1 MPQFRP
7 LSHTFKE
14 IFIFTL
20 VVLVYSCNHKKD
32 TTSKQIST
40 HTDSVQIL
48 LTAAKAKAISQE
60 VKTSLLAKAYLKT
73 KTLGSDSL
81 KSKYF
86 AKISFLYSRSN
97 DSSRFR
103 RINSEAMRASKKIKD
118 SSALAYLHW
127 DMADFYRY
135 NAQKKDSA
143 FYQLGRAEK
152 IFNAIGNDTLSGDV
166 LRRMAWI
173 QNLIGDY
180 IGSDITVTKAIKKL
194 KPLNRFEDLRK
205 CYFLMGD
212 NAKLLNDFDKSLEYY
227 NDALMYLR
235 KNKPDPVK
243 EASIKNSFGLVYQE
257 KGDQQMAISYFQD
270 ALSFDSLPQ
279 VNPRLYTRLLSNL
292 GYSYLKTNN
301 QDQLPLLFT
310 KAIKIQDSISDLG
323 GRAASN
329 RRLAEYYL
337 HAEDTSSTVLHLSI
351 AKTQSKQVNDNR
363 SLVKI
368 LRLYTLAEPKKAP
381 FHAKAAF
388 NFSDSLQ
395 IHERQIRNKFA
406 RIEYETDE
414 VVAENQLLEQQK
426 QLYAGIAAALLL
438 LSISAFI
445 IIRQRIKNQK
455 LRFEEQQQAS
465 NQEIFNLLLAQNEK
479 VEEGKKSEQKRVSE
493 ELHDGVLGRML
504 GARMMLLGLN
514 KKTDP
519 HAMAERGK
527 AISMLQDVEGE
538 VRSIS
543 HELSHAA
550 YQKIHNFI
558 LSIKDLLQNV
568 ENSSKIKIE
577 FIFADDLDYDALT
590 GEIKINLYRIIQEC
604 VQNAVKHAAS
614 DHIKISFDA
623 DLETLKIVIAD
634 DGKGFVVK
642 KGKKGIGT
650 RNITSRVKKVNGTWQ
665 LDSMI
670 GEGTKVSLQIPI
682 VSYDNSNNIRI
693 AQEDLQEF

>member
-1 MPQFRP
+1 MA
-7 LSHTFKE
+7 LSHLQVAKT
-14 IFIFTL
+14 
-20 VVLVYSCNHKKD
+20 NA
-32 TTSKQIST
+32 
-40 HTDSVQIL
+40 TD
-48 LTAAKAKAISQE
+48 
-60 VKTSLLAKAYLKT
+60 
-73 KTLGSDSL
+73 LGSN
-81 KSKYF
+81 K
-86 AKISFLYSRSN
+86 
-97 DSSRFR
+97 
-103 RINSEAMRASKKIKD
+103 E
-118 SSALAYLHW
+118 
-127 DMADFYRY
+127 
-135 NAQKKDSA
+135 
-143 FYQLGRAEK
+143 
-152 IFNAIGNDTLSGDV
+152 
-166 LRRMAWI
+166 
-173 QNLIGDY
+173 
-180 IGSDITVTKAIKKL
+180 
-194 KPLNRFEDLRK
+194 
-205 CYFLMGD
+205 
-212 NAKLLNDFDKSLEYY
+212 LL
-227 NDALMYLR
+227 
-235 KNKPDPVK
+235 
-243 EASIKNSFGLVYQE
+243 
-257 KGDQQMAISYFQD
+257 
-270 ALSFDSLPQ
+270 
-279 VNPRLYTRLLSNL
+279 
-292 GYSYLKTNN
+292 
-301 QDQLPLLFT
+301 
-310 KAIKIQDSISDLG
+310 
-323 GRAASN
+323 
-329 RRLAEYYL
+329 
-337 HAEDTSSTVLHLSI
+337 
-351 AKTQSKQVNDNR
+351 
-363 SLVKI
+363 KI
-368 LRLYTLAEPKKAP
+368 LRMYPKFDPKNSKKHTARA
-381 FHAKAAF
+381 FAF
-388 NFSDSLQ
+388 NDSLQ
-395 IHERQIRNKFA
+395 ILDRQIRGKFT

-438 LSISAFI
+438 LSFSAFI
-445 IIRQRIKNQK
+445 ILRQRIKNQK

-514 KKTDP
+514 KNTDP

-568 ENSSKIKIE
+568 ENSTKIKIE

-604 VQNAVKHAAS
+604 VQNAFKHAAC

-623 DLETLKIVIAD
+623 DLETLRIVIAD

-665 LDSMI
+665 LDSII
-670 GEGTKVSLQIPI
+670 GDGTKVNVQIPI